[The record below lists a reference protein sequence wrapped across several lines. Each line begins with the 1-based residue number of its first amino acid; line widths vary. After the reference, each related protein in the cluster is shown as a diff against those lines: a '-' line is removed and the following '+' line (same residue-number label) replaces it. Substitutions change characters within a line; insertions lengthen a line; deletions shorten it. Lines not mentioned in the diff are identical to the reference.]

1 MSLSAA
7 VAEIA
12 DGSKVVLGHGAVT
25 PNCVVEELVRQCDR
39 FKQLQIFHLIYLGEA
54 VHLVPG
60 MEQHMRVCSPFLSGA
75 AMRNAVREGRA
86 DFIPRHFSQ
95 VPMLFAEGGASDSS
109 RCRRTV

>member
-1 MSLSAA
+1 MMSRCREMSLSAA

-39 FKQLQIFHLIYLGEA
+39 FEQLQIFHLIYLGEA

-60 MEQHMRVCSPFLSGA
+60 MEPVSYTHLDVYKRQTLYTTTT
-75 AMRNAVREGRA
+75 
-86 DFIPRHFSQ
+86 
-95 VPMLFAEGGASDSS
+95 S
-109 RCRRTV
+109 RLG